1 MIPIRSN
8 DGVPSFGLDGPDRR
22 AAVLR
27 DEQARREERQA
38 RLDAL
43 TSPFAEPSDRIR
55 QWEDLY
61 GLKLPRSASH
71 RLVRVIAQHTALSPE
86 QIQDEQRRRAHV

>member
-1 MIPIRSN
+1 MILNRSN
-8 DGVPSFGLDGPDRR
+8 DGVPSIGLDGPDRR
-22 AAVLR
+22 AAVIR

-43 TSPFAEPSDRIR
+43 ASPFTEPSDRIR
-55 QWEDLY
+55 QWEELY

-71 RLVRVIAQHTALSPE
+71 RLVRVIAQRTALSPE
-86 QIQDEQRRRAHV
+86 QVHDEQRRRAHT